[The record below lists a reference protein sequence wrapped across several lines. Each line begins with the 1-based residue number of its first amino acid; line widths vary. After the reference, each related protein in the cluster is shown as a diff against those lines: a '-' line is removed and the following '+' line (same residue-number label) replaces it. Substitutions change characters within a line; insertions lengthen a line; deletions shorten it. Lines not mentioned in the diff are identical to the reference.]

1 MVVSPI
7 EDENTANKRPSN
19 LQPWLDLFYRVL
31 ARIWSYCSS
40 PPLWLRESWREPV
53 VSICLITKPLGWG
66 PCMVRGNEAVKLVL
80 FSKPTNTG
88 FLKLSQDLAKSVLIG
103 KLGCFLWRLPPTEN
117 PKTEKTDA
125 CICFR
130 CLGDREAKREL
141 CSKILSGK
149 QWLTNTSWKKEGR
162 AGFLALVYCVILWLG
177 VGPCCGCSEHFVPE
191 VCPKS
196 QTMRAVPGKA
206 EPGLLKSV
214 FKERCFGVT
223 ELAPFLP
230 WPHRPWFPL
239 CKNKILKHVC
249 TKLYVAFVL

>member
-1 MVVSPI
+1 MVFSPI
-7 EDENTANKRPSN
+7 EDENTANERPPN
-19 LQPWLDLFYRVL
+19 LQPWLDLFYSVL

-40 PPLWLRESWREPV
+40 PPLWLRGSWREPV

-117 PKTEKTDA
+117 PKAEKTDA

-130 CLGDREAKREL
+130 CLGDSEAKREL

-149 QWLTNTSWKKEGR
+149 QWRWLTLVGLEEGETSRFSCLGILCNTVTWGGALLWVFRALCPRSLSKEPNNAGCSWQGR
-162 AGFLALVYCVILWLG
+162 AWLT
-177 VGPCCGCSEHFVPE
+177 
-191 VCPKS
+191 
-196 QTMRAVPGKA
+196 QI
-206 EPGLLKSV
+206 SV
-214 FKERCFGVT
+214 
-223 ELAPFLP
+223 
-230 WPHRPWFPL
+230 
-239 CKNKILKHVC
+239 
-249 TKLYVAFVL
+249 